1 MPTKLLERNP
11 VRINQSSKAIMKI
24 LNSNA
29 FHSPNE
35 DKVGCL
41 VGHALFGDGAAI
53 IGSDPETLIEK
64 PILQRVSAAQ
74 VMILDSEQAIE
85 DHVGEMEL
93 SIHLP
98 EDAHKL
104 ITINVDAALQEVFT
118 PIGGGSSD
126 RNSLFWA
133 VHAGGRAILDE
144 VESKLG
150 LKEEKLGVVC
160 IPCT

>member
-1 MPTKLLERNP
+1 
-11 VRINQSSKAIMKI
+11 MKI

-41 VGHALFGDGAAI
+41 VGQALFGDGAAI

-64 PILQRVSAAQ
+64 PILQLVSAAQ

-85 DHVGEMEL
+85 DHVGETEL
-93 SIHLP
+93 SIHLS

-104 ITINVDAALQEVFT
+104 ITINVDAPLQEVFT
-118 PIGGGSSD
+118 PIGGGSVIGT
-126 RNSLFWA
+126 RFFGLFI
-133 VHAGGRAILDE
+133 GGRATLDE

-150 LKEEKLGVVC
+150 LKEEKLGVARHTPSAYGNVASAC
-160 IPCT
+160 VFSLYLMR

>member
-1 MPTKLLERNP
+1 
-11 VRINQSSKAIMKI
+11 MKM

-35 DKVGCL
+35 VKVGCL
-41 VGHALFGDGAAI
+41 VGQALFGDGAAI

-64 PILQRVSAAQ
+64 PILQLVSAAQ
-74 VMILDSEQAIE
+74 VTILDSALQAIE

-93 SIHLP
+93 SIHLS

-126 RNSLFWA
+126 WNSLFWA
-133 VHAGGRAILDE
+133 VHAGGRAILDD

-150 LKEEKLGVVC
+150 LKEEKLGVARHTLCEYRNVASAC
-160 IPCT
+160 VYSLYLMR

>member
-1 MPTKLLERNP
+1 
-11 VRINQSSKAIMKI
+11 
-24 LNSNA
+24 
-29 FHSPNE
+29 
-35 DKVGCL
+35 
-41 VGHALFGDGAAI
+41 
-53 IGSDPETLIEK
+53 
-64 PILQRVSAAQ
+64 
-74 VMILDSEQAIE
+74 
-85 DHVGEMEL
+85 MEL